1 MALFDGKVVWMTGA
15 GTGIG
20 RAGAIMFA
28 AEGAS
33 VALLGRRREKLE
45 EVASEIESA
54 GGRSVIEPLDVGDRE
69 RVGSVTH
76 RLLEQLGSVDILVN
90 NAGTNVEGDGRLLEN
105 LTPDAFD
112 EIIRINLTGQY
123 NMFMAAFAPMR
134 EQGEGLV
141 INIIS
146 TAAKAPSGVAGM
158 SYQTAKYGMMGF
170 GVSLNKEAWKF
181 GIRTCNIF
189 PDETNTEI
197 IQRRS
202 VRYAEEDLQRILQ
215 PEDFAHTL
223 KYVASLHPRASVTEL
238 TMYPT
243 RLKYLSDNRNGDVK
257 ER

>member
-1 MALFDGKVVWMTGA
+1 MGLFDGKVVWMTGA

-28 AEGAS
+28 EEGAS
-33 VALLGRRREKLE
+33 VVLMGRRREKLE
-45 EVASEIESA
+45 EVAAVIASGA
-54 GGRSVIEPLDVGDRE
+54 GKSVVKPLDVGNRE
-69 RVGSVTH
+69 TVNQACAD
-76 RLLEQLGSVDILVN
+76 LLVELGRVDILVN
-90 NAGTNVEGDGRLLEN
+90 NAGTNVQGVGRHLEN
-105 LTPDAFD
+105 LTPEAFD
-112 EIIRINLTGQY
+112 EVIRINLTGQY

-146 TAAKAPSGVAGM
+146 TAAKAPSGIAGM

-197 IQRRS
+197 MQRRA
-202 VRYAEEDLQRILQ
+202 VPYQPEDLQRILQ

-238 TMYPT
+238 VMYPT
-243 RLKYLSDNRNGDVK
+243 NPIPKPGLDH
-257 ER
+257 